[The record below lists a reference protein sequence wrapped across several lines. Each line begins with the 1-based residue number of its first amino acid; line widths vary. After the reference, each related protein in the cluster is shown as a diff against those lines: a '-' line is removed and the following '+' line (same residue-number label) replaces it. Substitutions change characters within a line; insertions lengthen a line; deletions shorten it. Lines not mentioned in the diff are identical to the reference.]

1 MNAAKEKVGNS
12 IDIKKPLLQW
22 FLSLFLGQ
30 SLELVHENIG
40 DFFVVQF
47 TFDAPSKLSQ
57 ISALDI
63 KQC

>member
-1 MNAAKEKVGNS
+1 MVSQPFFGAK
-12 IDIKKPLLQW
+12 
-22 FLSLFLGQ
+22 FR
-30 SLELVHENIG
+30 VHENIG

-47 TFDAPSKLSQ
+47 TFDAPSKLSP